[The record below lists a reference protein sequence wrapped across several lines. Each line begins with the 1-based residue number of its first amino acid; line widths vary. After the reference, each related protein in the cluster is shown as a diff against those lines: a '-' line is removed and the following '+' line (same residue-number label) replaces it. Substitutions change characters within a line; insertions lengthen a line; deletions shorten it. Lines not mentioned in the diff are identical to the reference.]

1 MRIPALIL
9 EDDTCVFESPVIC
22 GKPSAP
28 IMQHELFVMNNLDE
42 ICHAIQDF
50 QEGCLAYAA

>member
-22 GKPSAP
+22 GKASAP

-42 ICHAIQDF
+42 ICHAI
-50 QEGCLAYAA
+50 